1 MDKLKE
7 GMFSNNPVLVQLIG
21 FCSVLA
27 VSSTVLGAV
36 GMSLSFMFVLIL
48 SNIVISLLRNFIPN
62 EIRIPAFIVVI
73 ASFVTILQM
82 CLQAYF
88 EEIYNLL
95 GIFLPLIVVNC
106 IILGRAE
113 AFASKNGVV
122 ASAIDGLVN
131 GLGYGFV
138 IITVAIVRELIGAG
152 TLLGVRILPEA
163 ATIPFLLQ
171 PASSFILLG
180 IFLAVM
186 NQIKLMQA
194 KKAKEK
200 DIPRILELLEQV
212 LQIHADIRPDIFIP
226 DTTKYTT
233 DELTELLK
241 NKEKPVYVAVNE
253 DDVCVGYAFC
263 QLQEQPFSNNMV
275 PFKTFFID
283 DLCVSQEVRGQHVG
297 ESLFEYV
304 KNEAKQIGCYE
315 VTLNVW
321 AGNTSA
327 EKFYEKMGMRTKER
341 QMEYIL

>member
-21 FCSVLA
+21 FFSVLA

-200 DIPRILELLEQV
+200 EAQM
-212 LQIHADIRPDIFIP
+212 
-226 DTTKYTT
+226 
-233 DELTELLK
+233 
-241 NKEKPVYVAVNE
+241 VAPAE
-253 DDVCVGYAFC
+253 
-263 QLQEQPFSNNMV
+263 
-275 PFKTFFID
+275 
-283 DLCVSQEVRGQHVG
+283 SQ
-297 ESLFEYV
+297 
-304 KNEAKQIGCYE
+304 AI
-315 VTLNVW
+315 
-321 AGNTSA
+321 A
-327 EKFYEKMGMRTKER
+327 E
-341 QMEYIL
+341 